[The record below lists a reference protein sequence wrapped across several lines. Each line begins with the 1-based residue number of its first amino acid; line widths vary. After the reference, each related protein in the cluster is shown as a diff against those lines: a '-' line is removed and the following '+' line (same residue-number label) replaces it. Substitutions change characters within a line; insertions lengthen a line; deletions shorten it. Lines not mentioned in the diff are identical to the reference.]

1 MAMESKS
8 NFYEINGVAAASIE
22 PQLSLGSFLV
32 EYSKIWRD
40 IIIGA

>member
-1 MAMESKS
+1 MFRPKICWKKRMAMESKC

-32 EYSKIWRD
+32 E
-40 IIIGA
+40 